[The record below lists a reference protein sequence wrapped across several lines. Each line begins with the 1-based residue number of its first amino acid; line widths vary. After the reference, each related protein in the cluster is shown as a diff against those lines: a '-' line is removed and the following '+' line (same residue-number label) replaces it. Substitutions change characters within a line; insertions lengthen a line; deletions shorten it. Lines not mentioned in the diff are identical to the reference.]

1 MKTLVNVTLA
11 ALSVC
16 LMVGMALYI
25 ALAAVSGVQEQAAR
39 CAYEELAE
47 GACNR

>member
-16 LMVGMALYI
+16 LMAGMALYI

-39 CAYEELAE
+39 CPYEELAE
-47 GACNR
+47 GACNP